1 MSRDHNLQ
9 VKASV
14 SSYLT
19 LFYKCIAKTTIVSF
33 LFPSRFSII
42 AQVETVSPLLQSV
55 FNLSQFHWNLR
66 KTQINVTNAEGRNKL
81 INKMSIQQMVDFY
94 DKTEYYSQLFTEIM
108 HLAQQLSIKKTNN
121 TKIMIN
127 FYSYV
132 FLDRKERHVLHKK
145 VYQSISKFQV
155 RRHIRQIKVHHIHV
169 RVMRQQMLWQTNQ
182 QMIILILIKV
192 LLPKLLYQITKLLE
206 LFGLIFMTTIISLL
220 SL

>member
-14 SSYLT
+14 SYYLT

-81 INKMSIQQMVDFY
+81 INKMSI
-94 DKTEYYSQLFTEIM
+94 
-108 HLAQQLSIKKTNN
+108 
-121 TKIMIN
+121 
-127 FYSYV
+127 
-132 FLDRKERHVLHKK
+132 
-145 VYQSISKFQV
+145 
-155 RRHIRQIKVHHIHV
+155 
-169 RVMRQQMLWQTNQ
+169 
-182 QMIILILIKV
+182 
-192 LLPKLLYQITKLLE
+192 
-206 LFGLIFMTTIISLL
+206 
-220 SL
+220 